1 LSDRL
6 LEAARVTKSFSGVR
20 ALRSVTFDLRAGE
33 VHALV
38 GENGAGKSTF
48 IKILT
53 GAETP
58 DSGSLSIGGD
68 TFHHLEP
75 SSARA
80 LGIAAIYQHPVL
92 FPGLTVAENIA
103 LPLDRGHA
111 FARIDWKGRRR
122 MAEQLLN
129 RIGAPIDPQRDVDAL
144 TMPERQLVEIARA
157 IGANARILIMDEP
170 TASLTEREVANL
182 LEIVRGLRATGVG
195 IIYISHKFDE
205 IFAVADRVT
214 VLRDGESIDTRR
226 CNELNGAELVRL
238 MVGCELS
245 LVYPKRTVL
254 IGDVALELRDVSNAR
269 SGVGPISLSVRR
281 GEILG
286 IAGLVGAGRTE
297 LAETIFGI
305 APATGGEIIVNG
317 KATRIRTPAD
327 AMRLGLAYVPED
339 RQRHGIVGQM
349 SIAANVSLSTL
360 SRVSSCGL
368 IDRRAE
374 DVTADGFVSQ
384 LRIKTP
390 SVATSVDRLSG
401 GNQQKVALAR
411 WLAAKPAIL
420 VLDEPTQGVDIAA
433 KAEIH
438 QIMETLA
445 ASGVAIVLVS
455 SELPEL
461 LAMADRI
468 AVMRTGALVK
478 VLDRTEASPHTVLAL
493 ALGHAA

>member
-1 LSDRL
+1 LSERL
-6 LEAARVTKSFSGVR
+6 LSAARVAKSFSGVR
-20 ALRSVTFDLRAGE
+20 ALRGVTFDLLAGE

-58 DSGSLSIGGD
+58 DSGSLTIGSD
-68 TFHHLEP
+68 AFDHLDP
-75 SSARA
+75 STARA
-80 LGIAAIYQHPVL
+80 LGISAIYQHPVL

-103 LPLDRGHA
+103 LPLDRTHA
-111 FARIDWKGRRR
+111 FRRIDWNARRQQ
-122 MAEQLLN
+122 AETLLN
-129 RIGAPIDPQRDVDAL
+129 RLGAPIDPDRDVESL

-157 IGANARILIMDEP
+157 IGARARILIMDEP

-182 LEIVRGLRATGVG
+182 LEIVRGLRTAGVG
-195 IIYISHKFDE
+195 VIYISHKFEE
-205 IFAVADRVT
+205 IFAVADRIT
-214 VLRDGESIDTRR
+214 VLRDGESIETRPR
-226 CNELNGAELVRL
+226 SDLNGDALVRL
-238 MVGCELS
+238 MVGRDLS
-245 LVYPKRTVL
+245 LVYPKRTVPV
-254 IGDVALELRDVSNAR
+254 GDVALELREVSNAR
-269 SGVGPISLSVRR
+269 NGVAHVSLQVRR

-297 LAETIFGI
+297 LAETIFGLT
-305 APATGGEIIVNG
+305 PATEGEIIVNG
-317 KATRIRTPAD
+317 TRARVRTPAD
-327 AMRLGLAYVPED
+327 AVRLGLAYVPED

-360 SRVSSCGL
+360 AGVSSYGL
-368 IDRRAE
+368 IDRRVEDTRAE
-374 DVTADGFVSQ
+374 GFVSQ
-384 LRIKTP
+384 LRVKTS
-390 SVATSVDRLSG
+390 SVHAPVDALSG
-401 GNQQKVALAR
+401 GNQQKIALAR

-438 QIMETLA
+438 QIIETMA
-445 ASGVAIVLVS
+445 ASGVAIVLIS
-455 SELPEL
+455 SDLPEL

-468 AVMRTGALVK
+468 AVMRAGAVVK
-478 VLDRTEASPHTVLAL
+478 ILDRPDATPDAVLAL

>member
-1 LSDRL
+1 MPHRL
-6 LEAARVTKSFSGVR
+6 LDAARVAKSFSGVR
-20 ALRSVTFDLRAGE
+20 ALRDVTFDLRAGE

-58 DSGSLSIGGD
+58 DSGSLTIGGD
-68 TFHHLEP
+68 RFRHLDP
-75 SSARA
+75 STARA
-80 LGIAAIYQHPVL
+80 LGISAIYQHPVL
-92 FPGLTVAENIA
+92 FSGLTVAENIA
-103 LPLDRGHA
+103 LPVDRGHA
-111 FARIDWKGRRR
+111 FRRIDWKSRRR
-122 MAEQLLN
+122 MAEDLLN
-129 RIGAPIDPQRDVDAL
+129 RLGAPIDPQRDVESL

-157 IGANARILIMDEP
+157 IGARARILIMDEP

-182 LEIVRGLRATGVG
+182 LDIVRALRVDGVG

-205 IFAVADRVT
+205 IFSVADRVT
-214 VLRDGESIDTRR
+214 VLRDGESIETRLR
-226 CNELNGAELVRL
+226 GELNGDELVRL
-238 MVGCELS
+238 MVGRELS
-245 LVYPKRTVL
+245 LVYPKRTVP
-254 IGDVALELRDVSNAR
+254 IGGVALELRDVSNAR
-269 SGVGPISLSVRR
+269 SGVSQISLSVRK

-297 LAETIFGI
+297 LAETIFGLS
-305 APATGGEIIVNG
+305 PATAGEIVVNG
-317 KATRIRTPAD
+317 AVTLIRTPAD
-327 AMRLGLAYVPED
+327 AVRVGLAYVPED

-360 SRVSSCGL
+360 SQVSWRGL

-374 DVTADGFVSQ
+374 DVRANGWISQ
-384 LRIKTP
+384 LRVKAP
-390 SVATSVDRLSG
+390 SVAVPVDALSG

-411 WLAAKPAIL
+411 WLSIKPSIL
-420 VLDEPTQGVDIAA
+420 VLDEPTHGVDVAA

-445 ASGVAIVLVS
+445 ASGVAIVLIS

-468 AVMRTGALVK
+468 AVMRAGALVK
-478 VLDRTEASPHTVLAL
+478 TLDRVEATPQTVLAL